1 MNLKSLEYTPSFKQ
15 SLLGIE
21 GFAASE
27 YFSAISQALPKKYAF
42 KERSRQPASDKFNA
56 VLNYAYGLT
65 YSNMEKVIIL
75 SGLDPNAGIYHA
87 DAYGKPTLVFDVIE
101 LFRAKVDRLVIK
113 LFTKRMV
120 KDSWF
125 TVPQQGDPAAGIFL
139 SKEGRKAI
147 INGYMTDV
155 SATIE
160 QRKLGLL
167 PKNYS

>member
-1 MNLKSLEYTPSFKQ
+1 MKSLEYSLSFKQ
-15 SLLGIE
+15 SFLGIE

-27 YFSAISQALPKKYAF
+27 YFSAISEILPKKYAF
-42 KERSRQPASDKFNA
+42 RARSRQPANDKFNA

-65 YSNMEKVIIL
+65 YSNVEKVVIL

-120 KDSWF
+120 RDSWF
-125 TVPQQGDPAAGIFL
+125 TASQECEPASGFSYL
-139 SKEGRKAI
+139 RKGEG
-147 INGYMTDV
+147 
-155 SATIE
+155 
-160 QRKLGLL
+160 L
-167 PKNYS
+167 